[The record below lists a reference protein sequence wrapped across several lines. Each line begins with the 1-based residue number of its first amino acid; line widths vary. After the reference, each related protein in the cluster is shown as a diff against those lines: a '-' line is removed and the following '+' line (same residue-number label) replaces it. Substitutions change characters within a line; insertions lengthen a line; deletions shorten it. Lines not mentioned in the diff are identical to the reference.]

1 MAVIKRDHGCHD
13 YIEINKR
20 VDVYMNW
27 FGETFHK
34 KSCVLIWQNNK
45 SSKTYQLQL
54 VDKYNDKMVCSP
66 MSRKQLLQLSRD
78 IQNFLNLEDID
89 G

>member
-1 MAVIKRDHGCHD
+1 MAVIKRDYGCHD

-20 VDVYMNW
+20 VDVYMHW

-54 VDKYNDKMVCSP
+54 VDKLSNKSVCTP
-66 MSRKQLLQLSRD
+66 MSKKQLLQLSED
-78 IQNFLNLEDID
+78 IQNLLKREDAD